1 MRISP
6 NLKSLLSKLTAII
19 LFSFATCGFILGQ
32 SYMIDIKRDSARSDI
47 RTGGVIEK
55 TKLSEGEGKIK
66 LTVNV
71 PAFEMTLWQN
81 GKEVKIYKIGVG
93 MKDFPIYVGLR
104 KIKHVIWNPVWI
116 PPNSEWV
123 SPSLRG
129 KIIKPTD
136 PRNPLGKIKIPL
148 GYGYLIHQA
157 KGPQDLGNLVS
168 HGCVRVMRNDLYDLS
183 NKFVSAHSVPITEK
197 EISTAKRT
205 KKTLVIEL
213 EETVP
218 IEITYDTLV
227 IKSRKLHIYPDV
239 YSFKKNTVKNLREEL
254 TKNGIDASEIS
265 DETLK
270 RALGKAKAKKQY
282 VIGVDKL
289 RAGEYLNGKVIPVL
303 KRKTKSKRKKR
314 GRRRRKR

>member
-1 MRISP
+1 MGIFRDLLIVLSR
-6 NLKSLLSKLTAII
+6 LSAITLLSVAC
-19 LFSFATCGFILGQ
+19 CGFIFGQ

-47 RTGGVIEK
+47 RTGGTIEK

-81 GKEVKIYKIGVG
+81 GKEIKVYQIGVG

-129 KIIKPTD
+129 KVITPTD

-157 KGPQDLGNLVS
+157 KGRQYLGSLVS
-168 HGCVRVMRNDLYDLS
+168 HGCVRVMRSDLYDLS
-183 NKFVSAHSVPITEK
+183 NKFVAAHSIPIAEK
-197 EISTAKRT
+197 DLLTAKRT

-227 IKSRKLHIYPDV
+227 IKGGKLHVYPDV
-239 YSFKKNTVKNLREEL
+239 YSFRKNTVLNLRDEL
-254 TKNGIDASEIS
+254 KTNGIDASKVS

-270 RALGKAKAKKQY
+270 KMLSRAKSKKQY
-282 VIGVDKL
+282 VISVEQLQNGD
-289 RAGEYLNGKVIPVL
+289 YLSGKVIPVL
-303 KRKTKSKRKKR
+303 KRKIKPKRKKR
-314 GRRRRKR
+314 RRGKR